1 MSAIRPGLQAFSSAF
16 NRIAMKK
23 LLYILAGLG
32 LAACTSDIEELPEVG
47 PQPGREVTLTGIS
60 GTASRTQFV
69 PGDGTEIQFQWS
81 TGDRIWAGGVQSAE
95 AGTDG
100 NVADFGF
107 TNLPGAAPYR
117 IYYNMTGTD
126 AEAVVPTEQR
136 QAEPGK
142 LQLGPNGD
150 FGYATTDSEG
160 RFTLSHATAYVWFN
174 PWSQDVKEKLVSV
187 TLAATDASTVLT
199 GTRTFDGTGFS
210 DATDAN
216 NAVTLS
222 FGKEGVELPATSST
236 ASVFAAAVVYPADC
250 SAEEIHV
257 TYTFADGSV
266 YTETKTGRNFE
277 AGRIYRLTT
286 EIAKRDGGS
295 LEIQGLEDSDEPVCM
310 KYGASEAY
318 ALTAEGWIPT
328 VEMTSAPAGWTAD
341 FDIARRSLLIAPPAE
356 YTDGMD
362 LENTVTIQSD
372 DKPILS
378 QEYYVLDFTHPE
390 GTFVLI
396 EGNMTSENGTIVY
409 FDQHMRYHEKV
420 YEEINDNEIGNV
432 LQDMYLANGKIYFIT
447 QNGKTSSMGTTLIYP
462 DPATVADWNQE
473 WQFLV
478 SSYDNQNDRTYLYTV
493 ERTDIATD
501 GSLTL
506 RTQAEVDAFARSGIN
521 TVEGNLTIGGED
533 EENPVTNLD
542 GLKNLVSVRCDLT
555 ITAAYTGETLAG
567 LENLT
572 ACESL
577 RIGSAAHPNETL
589 RQLSLPALKEIK
601 GDLCVYGTA
610 LQTADFK
617 SLQSVAGHFVLQSD
631 ALLQLTADELTTVAG
646 NMTLIGTTADEAKAP
661 CEQMYFPKLQRID
674 GTLTLSRFDRLSGLG
689 TTFGVLTQAGA
700 LRYEHLAL
708 ANTFEFPL
716 IETTGNITVT
726 DCPILRSVLLPALTD
741 AGSLEITGCP
751 AIETLSFPK
760 AERFDGDVSLATLP
774 AIKDFGEFLPALKAI
789 SGDLSIDDLSSL
801 EGVLDLSGCTFSPNS
816 TLDLRLVAA
825 TRLTEL
831 RGGDFGGSLRI
842 DASSLTP
849 QPEAMPFEITG
860 FKSLDT
866 LRIAGFTHISALS
879 LPTESCDDLTIENCG
894 SQAPFTLSLPNLV
907 EVRGTLLCRNCGK
920 AGEANS
926 ASFPR
931 LRNIGRQLSFYVGAS
946 SFTALEF
953 PLLETIGNGEPVS
966 DDPADDYA
974 LYTMPSGCA
983 GEFILP
989 SLQRVNGSMLVSTW
1003 NTSTDRAVA
1012 FRFPSLQSVAGEI
1025 SVGHTAYK
1033 NRSVATL
1040 DFSALTAAGAI
1051 RIGNLS
1057 SVTDFST
1064 FTQVLP
1070 RLSEQTWSVTDC
1082 GYNPTYQQMLD
1093 GETGAESK

>member
-1 MSAIRPGLQAFSSAF
+1 MSAILPGLQAFSSAF

-47 PQPGREVTLTGIS
+47 PQPGREVALTGIS
-60 GTASRTQFV
+60 GTAIRTQFV

-286 EIAKRDGGS
+286 EITKRDGGS

-318 ALTAEGWIPT
+318 ALTAGGWIPT

-447 QNGKTSSMGTTLIYP
+447 QNGKTSSMGTTFNGDGRFVVCDAHTMKRLVARDMPFYANIDTSTGATQSSKSTLCWPQHIVVVSPEKAYIQYSTADNESHSGIRIVDLQTNIIRTSDIP
-462 DPATVADWNQE
+462 GTFGVFTKTGATKARMIFSRGKVFAGRGNSVIVLDPATDAVIKTVTYENRQVKDLAKGYDGKIYAIFTGEFTGNSGMTGAASFTKPAMIVALDANGE
-473 WQFLV
+473 VV
-478 SSYDNQNDRTYLYTV
+478 SETNLPEQI
-493 ERTDIATD
+493 E
-501 GSLTL
+501 L
-506 RTQAEVDAFARSGIN
+506 RTGTASP
-521 TVEGNLTIGGED
+521 TVQMCASFTQPHLYFIGKQDFSAYEAMRYNYETGKVNWD
-533 EENPVTNLD
+533 Y
-542 GLKNLVSVRCDLT
+542 
-555 ITAAYTGETLAG
+555 ITADLDADHSGGDIIYGYMGVHPTTEQLWVGKSTYTQ
-567 LENLT
+567 
-572 ACESL
+572 
-577 RIGSAAHPNETL
+577 SAVH
-589 RQLSLPALKEIK
+589 
-601 GDLCVYGTA
+601 VY
-610 LQTADFK
+610 DV
-617 SLQSVAGHFVLQSD
+617 SRSD
-631 ALLQLTADELTTVAG
+631 AL
-646 NMTLIGTTADEAKAP
+646 
-661 CEQMYFPKLQRID
+661 
-674 GTLTLSRFDRLSGLG
+674 
-689 TTFGVLTQAGA
+689 
-700 LRYEHLAL
+700 
-708 ANTFEFPL
+708 EF
-716 IETTGNITVT
+716 
-726 DCPILRSVLLPALTD
+726 S
-741 AGSLEITGCP
+741 
-751 AIETLSFPK
+751 
-760 AERFDGDVSLATLP
+760 
-774 AIKDFGEFLPALKAI
+774 
-789 SGDLSIDDLSSL
+789 
-801 EGVLDLSGCTFSPNS
+801 
-816 TLDLRLVAA
+816 
-825 TRLTEL
+825 
-831 RGGDFGGSLRI
+831 
-842 DASSLTP
+842 
-849 QPEAMPFEITG
+849 
-860 FKSLDT
+860 
-866 LRIAGFTHISALS
+866 
-879 LPTESCDDLTIENCG
+879 
-894 SQAPFTLSLPNLV
+894 
-907 EVRGTLLCRNCGK
+907 
-920 AGEANS
+920 
-926 ASFPR
+926 
-931 LRNIGRQLSFYVGAS
+931 SFYQKKAS
-946 SFTALEF
+946 PAGVDFAYRF
-953 PLLETIGNGEPVS
+953 S
-966 DDPADDYA
+966 D
-974 LYTMPSGCA
+974 
-983 GEFILP
+983 EWI
-989 SLQRVNGSMLVSTW
+989 
-1003 NTSTDRAVA
+1003 
-1012 FRFPSLQSVAGEI
+1012 
-1025 SVGHTAYK
+1025 
-1033 NRSVATL
+1033 NR
-1040 DFSALTAAGAI
+1040 
-1051 RIGNLS
+1051 
-1057 SVTDFST
+1057 
-1064 FTQVLP
+1064 
-1070 RLSEQTWSVTDC
+1070 
-1082 GYNPTYQQMLD
+1082 
-1093 GETGAESK
+1093 

>member
-1 MSAIRPGLQAFSSAF
+1 
-16 NRIAMKK
+16 MKK

-318 ALTAEGWIPT
+318 ALTAGGWIPT

-362 LENTVTIQSD
+362 LENTVTIRSD
-372 DKPILS
+372 GKPILS

-432 LQDMYLANGKIYFIT
+432 LQDMYMANGKIYFIT
-447 QNGKTSSMGTTLIYP
+447 QNGKTSSMGTTF
-462 DPATVADWNQE
+462 NG
-473 WQFLV
+473 
-478 SSYDNQNDRTYLYTV
+478 
-493 ERTDIATD
+493 D
-501 GSLTL
+501 G
-506 RTQAEVDAFARSGIN
+506 RFVVCDAH
-521 TVEGNLTIGGED
+521 TM
-533 EENPVTNLD
+533 
-542 GLKNLVSVRCDLT
+542 K
-555 ITAAYTGETLAG
+555 
-567 LENLT
+567 
-572 ACESL
+572 
-577 RIGSAAHPNETL
+577 
-589 RQLSLPALKEIK
+589 
-601 GDLCVYGTA
+601 
-610 LQTADFK
+610 
-617 SLQSVAGHFVLQSD
+617 
-631 ALLQLTADELTTVAG
+631 
-646 NMTLIGTTADEAKAP
+646 
-661 CEQMYFPKLQRID
+661 
-674 GTLTLSRFDRLSGLG
+674 
-689 TTFGVLTQAGA
+689 
-700 LRYEHLAL
+700 
-708 ANTFEFPL
+708 
-716 IETTGNITVT
+716 
-726 DCPILRSVLLPALTD
+726 
-741 AGSLEITGCP
+741 
-751 AIETLSFPK
+751 
-760 AERFDGDVSLATLP
+760 
-774 AIKDFGEFLPALKAI
+774 
-789 SGDLSIDDLSSL
+789 
-801 EGVLDLSGCTFSPNS
+801 
-816 TLDLRLVAA
+816 RLVARDMQFYANVDTSTGA
-825 TRLTEL
+825 TQSSKSTLCWPQHIVVVSPEKAYIQYSTADNESHPYRGPSDQYHPYERHPGYIRRLHEN
-831 RGGDFGGSLRI
+831 GGDQGPHDLLARQGLRRTRQFGDRPRSRDG
-842 DASSLTP
+842 
-849 QPEAMPFEITG
+849 
-860 FKSLDT
+860 
-866 LRIAGFTHISALS
+866 
-879 LPTESCDDLTIENCG
+879 
-894 SQAPFTLSLPNLV
+894 
-907 EVRGTLLCRNCGK
+907 CRNQNRHLRKPPGERPRKGLRWENLCYLYGRIYRKLGHDRCGELHQTGYDRSVGRERRGRFGNEP
-920 AGEANS
+920 ARTDRTAHGHGFADS
-926 ASFPR
+926 ADVCELHAAAPLFH
-931 LRNIGRQLSFYVGAS
+931 RQTG
-946 SFTALEF
+946 
-953 PLLETIGNGEPVS
+953 
-966 DDPADDYA
+966 
-974 LYTMPSGCA
+974 
-983 GEFILP
+983 
-989 SLQRVNGSMLVSTW
+989 LQRL
-1003 NTSTDRAVA
+1003 
-1012 FRFPSLQSVAGEI
+1012 
-1025 SVGHTAYK
+1025 
-1033 NRSVATL
+1033 
-1040 DFSALTAAGAI
+1040 
-1051 RIGNLS
+1051 
-1057 SVTDFST
+1057 
-1064 FTQVLP
+1064 
-1070 RLSEQTWSVTDC
+1070 
-1082 GYNPTYQQMLD
+1082 
-1093 GETGAESK
+1093 

>member
-1 MSAIRPGLQAFSSAF
+1 MSAILPGLQAFSSAF

-47 PQPGREVTLTGIS
+47 PQPGREVALTGIS

-286 EIAKRDGGS
+286 EITKRDGGS

-318 ALTAEGWIPT
+318 ALTAGGWIPT

-420 YEEINDNEIGNV
+420 YEEINDTETDKVCDQITVGIQPTSLVMDKYN
-432 LQDMYLANGKIYFIT
+432 KI
-447 QNGKTSSMGTTLIYP
+447 
-462 DPATVADWNQE
+462 W
-473 WQFLV
+473 
-478 SSYDNQNDRTYLYTV
+478 
-493 ERTDIATD
+493 
-501 GSLTL
+501 
-506 RTQAEVDAFARSGIN
+506 
-521 TVEGNLTIGGED
+521 
-533 EENPVTNLD
+533 
-542 GLKNLVSVRCDLT
+542 
-555 ITAAYTGETLAG
+555 
-567 LENLT
+567 
-572 ACESL
+572 
-577 RIGSAAHPNETL
+577 
-589 RQLSLPALKEIK
+589 
-601 GDLCVYGTA
+601 
-610 LQTADFK
+610 
-617 SLQSVAGHFVLQSD
+617 
-631 ALLQLTADELTTVAG
+631 
-646 NMTLIGTTADEAKAP
+646 
-661 CEQMYFPKLQRID
+661 
-674 GTLTLSRFDRLSGLG
+674 
-689 TTFGVLTQAGA
+689 
-700 LRYEHLAL
+700 
-708 ANTFEFPL
+708 
-716 IETTGNITVT
+716 TVT
-726 DCPILRSVLLPALTD
+726 DGGYE
-741 AGSLEITGCP
+741 GSPYGHEAP
-751 AIETLSFPK
+751 
-760 AERFDGDVSLATLP
+760 SLYC
-774 AIKDFGEFLPALKAI
+774 
-789 SGDLSIDDLSSL
+789 ID
-801 EGVLDLSGCTFSPNS
+801 
-816 TLDLRLVAA
+816 AA
-825 TRLTEL
+825 TRKIEKQFKFKF
-831 RGGDFGGSLRI
+831 GDWPSEVQLNGTR
-842 DASSLTP
+842 
-849 QPEAMPFEITG
+849 
-860 FKSLDT
+860 DT
-866 LRIAGFTHISALS
+866 LYFINKAVWR
-879 LPTESCDDLTIENCG
+879 LPVTADKFPVKPFLPYNNTLYYGLTINPVN
-894 SQAPFTLSLPNLV
+894 S
-907 EVRGTLLCRNCGK
+907 EVYIADAIDYVQNGVVLRYSPDGELLD
-920 AGEANS
+920 E
-926 ASFPR
+926 
-931 LRNIGRQLSFYVGAS
+931 FYVGII
-946 SFTALEF
+946 
-953 PLLETIGNGEPVS
+953 PG
-966 DDPADDYA
+966 
-974 LYTMPSGCA
+974 
-983 GEFILP
+983 
-989 SLQRVNGSMLVSTW
+989 
-1003 NTSTDRAVA
+1003 A
-1012 FRFPSLQSVAGEI
+1012 FCWR
-1025 SVGHTAYK
+1025 
-1033 NRSVATL
+1033 
-1040 DFSALTAAGAI
+1040 
-1051 RIGNLS
+1051 
-1057 SVTDFST
+1057 
-1064 FTQVLP
+1064 
-1070 RLSEQTWSVTDC
+1070 
-1082 GYNPTYQQMLD
+1082 
-1093 GETGAESK
+1093 

>member
-1 MSAIRPGLQAFSSAF
+1 M
-16 NRIAMKK
+16 
-23 LLYILAGLG
+23 
-32 LAACTSDIEELPEVG
+32 
-47 PQPGREVTLTGIS
+47 
-60 GTASRTQFV
+60 

-318 ALTAEGWIPT
+318 ALTAGGWIPT

-362 LENTVTIQSD
+362 LENTVTIRSD
-372 DKPILS
+372 GKPILS

-432 LQDMYLANGKIYFIT
+432 LQDMYMANGKIYFIT
-447 QNGKTSSMGTTLIYP
+447 QNGKTSSMGTTFNGDGRFVVCDAHTMKRLVARDMQFYANVDTSTGATQSSKSTLCWPQHIVVVSPEKAYIQYSTADNESHSGIRIVDLQTNIIRTSDIP
-462 DPATVADWNQE
+462 GTFGVFTKTGATKARMIFSRGKVFAGRGNSVIVLDPATDAVIKTVTYENRQVKDLAKGYDGKIYAIFTGEFTGNSGMTGAASFTKPAMIVALDANGEVVSETNLPEQIELRTGTASPTVQMCASFTQPHLYFIGKQDFSAYEAMRYNYETGKVNWDYITADLDADHSGGDIIYGYMGVHPTTEQL
-473 WQFLV
+473 WV
-478 SSYDNQNDRTYLYTV
+478 GKSSY
-493 ERTDIATD
+493 
-501 GSLTL
+501 
-506 RTQAEVDAFARSGIN
+506 
-521 TVEGNLTIGGED
+521 
-533 EENPVTNLD
+533 TNSRIHVYD
-542 GLKNLVSVRCDLT
+542 VSR
-555 ITAAYTGETLAG
+555 
-567 LENLT
+567 
-572 ACESL
+572 
-577 RIGSAAHPNETL
+577 
-589 RQLSLPALKEIK
+589 
-601 GDLCVYGTA
+601 
-610 LQTADFK
+610 
-617 SLQSVAGHFVLQSD
+617 SD
-631 ALLQLTADELTTVAG
+631 AL
-646 NMTLIGTTADEAKAP
+646 
-661 CEQMYFPKLQRID
+661 
-674 GTLTLSRFDRLSGLG
+674 
-689 TTFGVLTQAGA
+689 
-700 LRYEHLAL
+700 
-708 ANTFEFPL
+708 EF
-716 IETTGNITVT
+716 
-726 DCPILRSVLLPALTD
+726 S
-741 AGSLEITGCP
+741 
-751 AIETLSFPK
+751 
-760 AERFDGDVSLATLP
+760 
-774 AIKDFGEFLPALKAI
+774 
-789 SGDLSIDDLSSL
+789 
-801 EGVLDLSGCTFSPNS
+801 
-816 TLDLRLVAA
+816 
-825 TRLTEL
+825 
-831 RGGDFGGSLRI
+831 
-842 DASSLTP
+842 
-849 QPEAMPFEITG
+849 
-860 FKSLDT
+860 
-866 LRIAGFTHISALS
+866 
-879 LPTESCDDLTIENCG
+879 
-894 SQAPFTLSLPNLV
+894 
-907 EVRGTLLCRNCGK
+907 
-920 AGEANS
+920 
-926 ASFPR
+926 
-931 LRNIGRQLSFYVGAS
+931 SFYQKKAS
-946 SFTALEF
+946 PAGVDFAYRF
-953 PLLETIGNGEPVS
+953 S
-966 DDPADDYA
+966 D
-974 LYTMPSGCA
+974 
-983 GEFILP
+983 EWI
-989 SLQRVNGSMLVSTW
+989 N
-1003 NTSTDRAVA
+1003 
-1012 FRFPSLQSVAGEI
+1012 
-1025 SVGHTAYK
+1025 K
-1033 NRSVATL
+1033 
-1040 DFSALTAAGAI
+1040 
-1051 RIGNLS
+1051 
-1057 SVTDFST
+1057 
-1064 FTQVLP
+1064 
-1070 RLSEQTWSVTDC
+1070 
-1082 GYNPTYQQMLD
+1082 
-1093 GETGAESK
+1093 

>member
-318 ALTAEGWIPT
+318 ALTAGGWIPT

-362 LENTVTIQSD
+362 LENTVTIRSD
-372 DKPILS
+372 GKPILS

-447 QNGKTSSMGTTLIYP
+447 QNGKTSSMGTTFNGDGRFVVCDAHTMKRLVARDMQFYANVDTSTGATQSSKSTLCWPQHIVVVSPEKAYIQYSTADNESHSGIRIVDLQTNIIRTSDIP
-462 DPATVADWNQE
+462 GTFGAFTKTGATKARMVFSRGKVFAGRGNSVIVLDPATDAVIKTVTYENRQVKDLAKGYDGKIYAIFTGEFTGNSGMTGAASFTKPAMIVALDANGEVVSETNLPEQIELRTENEDGSDEMTIEVEVVDALAVSVTAVPIGRKYDGLTRTVSLDRTITLRPFIWNGTNPKFSWTIDGQE
-473 WQFLV
+473 VGTELSYTYTPTETGIKKIVFTVTDTTDEPEMTLSKCITRTNETRATLEFTVECHSEEESHRRPASGASSATWDRVYEYTPAPGQFINELV
-478 SSYDNQNDRTYLYTV
+478 SGGFTGTETSPEAAVAYAEERMKKNTWVSLGGWGGYIVVGFDHSIDNSSSGYKGGYNFSITGNAFKGSSEPGIVYVMQDTNGNTLPDDEWYELKGSEYGKEETVQDYAVTYYRPTYSGADVQWKDNQGVKGKIDYLKQYHDQPSYYPAWIGTDSYTLYGPCLKSRTY
-493 ERTDIATD
+493 DQSGN
-501 GSLTL
+501 GSYWVNGEYDWGY
-506 RTQAEVDAFARSGIN
+506 ADNF
-521 TVEGNLTIGGED
+521 GN
-533 EENPVTNLD
+533 
-542 GLKNLVSVRCDLT
+542 
-555 ITAAYTGETLAG
+555 
-567 LENLT
+567 
-572 ACESL
+572 
-577 RIGSAAHPNETL
+577 
-589 RQLSLPALKEIK
+589 
-601 GDLCVYGTA
+601 
-610 LQTADFK
+610 
-617 SLQSVAGHFVLQSD
+617 
-631 ALLQLTADELTTVAG
+631 
-646 NMTLIGTTADEAKAP
+646 
-661 CEQMYFPKLQRID
+661 
-674 GTLTLSRFDRLSGLG
+674 DRLS
-689 TTFGVLTQAGA
+689 
-700 LRYEHLAL
+700 E
-708 ANTFEFPL
+708 
-716 IETTGNITVT
+716 
-726 DCPILRSVLLPALTD
+726 
-741 AGSLEITGCP
+741 
-751 AIETLSFPK
+751 
-760 AERFDGDVSLATLP
+760 
-774 AIKDFGEFLPALKAI
+774 
-789 SGDLSIDDLSSL
+789 DD
-801 EGVLDLSGCTFSPNS
+801 N
-816 TLDLRLVAA
+816 A
-825 TRLTEL
+825 
-831 RGGDFGGSLRI
+831 
-842 DASSLTP
+842 
-849 QPEAMPFEITG
+849 
-860 FKSLDT
+860 
-866 LRIAGFTHISALS
+866 
-879 LPTESCDDLTIENCG
+879 
-894 SQAPFTLSLPNLV
+894 
-907 EVRGTLLCRNCGK
+907 
-920 AGEANS
+920 
-926 ASFPR
+926 
-931 LRNIGRQLSFYVGAS
+931 
-946 SFTALEF
+946 
-953 PLLETIGNGEPVS
+953 
-966 DDPADDYA
+966 
-974 LYTMPSGCA
+974 
-983 GEFILP
+983 
-989 SLQRVNGSMLVSTW
+989 
-1003 NTSTDRAVA
+1003 
-1012 FRFPSLQSVAGEI
+1012 
-1025 SVGHTAYK
+1025 
-1033 NRSVATL
+1033 
-1040 DFSALTAAGAI
+1040 AAGAMKVYFKISNAVDKNGQPANLKYIDFI
-1051 RIGNLS
+1051 RVQTGVNAKAGWLGENS
-1057 SVTDFST
+1057 TEVFGFTDENIN
-1064 FTQVLP
+1064 Q
-1070 RLSEQTWSVTDC
+1070 
-1082 GYNPTYQQMLD
+1082 G
-1093 GETGAESK
+1093 K

>member
-1 MSAIRPGLQAFSSAF
+1 MSAILPGLQAFSSAF

-47 PQPGREVTLTGIS
+47 PQPGREVALTGIS

-107 TNLPGAAPYR
+107 TNLPGDAPYR

-286 EIAKRDGGS
+286 EITKRDGGS

-318 ALTAEGWIPT
+318 ALTAGGWIPT

-447 QNGKTSSMGTTLIYP
+447 QNGKTSSMGTTFNGDGRFVVCDAHTMKRLVARDMPFYANIDTSTGATQSSKSTLCWPQHIVVVSPEKAYIQYSTADNESHSGIRIVDLQTNIIRTSDIP
-462 DPATVADWNQE
+462 GTFGVFTKTGATKARMIFSRGKVFAGRGNSVIVLDPATDAVIKTVTYENRQVKDLAKGYDGKIYAIFTGEFTGNSGMTGAASFTKPAMIVALDANGEVVSETNLPEQIELRTGTASPTVQMCASFTQPHLYFIGKQDFSAYEAMRYNYETGKVNWDYITADLDADHSGGDIVVGFDHSIDNSSSGYKGGYNFSITGNAFKGSSEPGIVYVMQDTNGNTLPDDE
-473 WQFLV
+473 WYELKGSEFGKEETVQDYAV
-478 SSYDNQNDRTYLYTV
+478 TYYRPTYSGADVQWKDNQGVKGKIDYLKQYHDQPSYYPAWIGTDSYTLYGPCLKSRTY
-493 ERTDIATD
+493 DQSGN
-501 GSLTL
+501 GSYWVNGEYDWGY
-506 RTQAEVDAFARSGIN
+506 ADNF
-521 TVEGNLTIGGED
+521 GN
-533 EENPVTNLD
+533 
-542 GLKNLVSVRCDLT
+542 
-555 ITAAYTGETLAG
+555 
-567 LENLT
+567 
-572 ACESL
+572 
-577 RIGSAAHPNETL
+577 
-589 RQLSLPALKEIK
+589 
-601 GDLCVYGTA
+601 
-610 LQTADFK
+610 
-617 SLQSVAGHFVLQSD
+617 
-631 ALLQLTADELTTVAG
+631 
-646 NMTLIGTTADEAKAP
+646 
-661 CEQMYFPKLQRID
+661 
-674 GTLTLSRFDRLSGLG
+674 DRLS
-689 TTFGVLTQAGA
+689 
-700 LRYEHLAL
+700 E
-708 ANTFEFPL
+708 
-716 IETTGNITVT
+716 
-726 DCPILRSVLLPALTD
+726 
-741 AGSLEITGCP
+741 
-751 AIETLSFPK
+751 
-760 AERFDGDVSLATLP
+760 
-774 AIKDFGEFLPALKAI
+774 
-789 SGDLSIDDLSSL
+789 DD
-801 EGVLDLSGCTFSPNS
+801 N
-816 TLDLRLVAA
+816 A
-825 TRLTEL
+825 
-831 RGGDFGGSLRI
+831 
-842 DASSLTP
+842 
-849 QPEAMPFEITG
+849 
-860 FKSLDT
+860 
-866 LRIAGFTHISALS
+866 
-879 LPTESCDDLTIENCG
+879 
-894 SQAPFTLSLPNLV
+894 
-907 EVRGTLLCRNCGK
+907 
-920 AGEANS
+920 
-926 ASFPR
+926 
-931 LRNIGRQLSFYVGAS
+931 
-946 SFTALEF
+946 
-953 PLLETIGNGEPVS
+953 
-966 DDPADDYA
+966 
-974 LYTMPSGCA
+974 
-983 GEFILP
+983 
-989 SLQRVNGSMLVSTW
+989 
-1003 NTSTDRAVA
+1003 
-1012 FRFPSLQSVAGEI
+1012 
-1025 SVGHTAYK
+1025 
-1033 NRSVATL
+1033 
-1040 DFSALTAAGAI
+1040 AAGAMKVYFKISNAVDKNGQPANLKYIDFI
-1051 RIGNLS
+1051 RVQTGVNAKAGWLGENS
-1057 SVTDFST
+1057 TEVFGFTDENIN
-1064 FTQVLP
+1064 Q
-1070 RLSEQTWSVTDC
+1070 
-1082 GYNPTYQQMLD
+1082 G
-1093 GETGAESK
+1093 K

>member
-1 MSAIRPGLQAFSSAF
+1 MSAILPGLQAFSSAF

-47 PQPGREVTLTGIS
+47 PQPGREVALTGIS

-107 TNLPGAAPYR
+107 TNLPGDAPYR

-126 AEAVVPTEQR
+126 AEAVVPTEQH

-150 FGYATTDSEG
+150 FGYATTDAEG
-160 RFTLSHATAYVWFN
+160 RFTLSHATAYIWFN

-222 FGKEGVELPATSST
+222 FGKEGVELPATSSA

-286 EIAKRDGGS
+286 EITERDGGS

-318 ALTAEGWIPT
+318 SLTAEGWIPT
-328 VEMTSAPAGWTAD
+328 IEMTSAPAGWTAD

-447 QNGKTSSMGTTLIYP
+447 QNGKTSSMGTTFNGDGRFVVCDAHTMKRLVARDMPFYANIDTSTGATQSSKSTLCWPQHIVVVSPEKAYIQYSTADNESHSGIRIVDLQTNIIRTSDIP
-462 DPATVADWNQE
+462 GTFGVFTKTGATKARMVFSRGKVFAGRGNSVIVLDPATDAVIKTVTYENRQVKDLAKGYDGKIYAIFTGEFTGNSGMTGAASFTKPAMIVALDANGE
-473 WQFLV
+473 VV
-478 SSYDNQNDRTYLYTV
+478 SETNLPEQI
-493 ERTDIATD
+493 E
-501 GSLTL
+501 L
-506 RTQAEVDAFARSGIN
+506 RTGTASP
-521 TVEGNLTIGGED
+521 TVQMCASFTQPHLYFIGKQDFSAYEAMRYNYETGRVNWD
-533 EENPVTNLD
+533 Y
-542 GLKNLVSVRCDLT
+542 
-555 ITAAYTGETLAG
+555 ITAALDAESSGGSIIYGYMGVHPTTEQLWVGKSSYT
-567 LENLT
+567 N
-572 ACESL
+572 S
-577 RIGSAAHPNETL
+577 RIH
-589 RQLSLPALKEIK
+589 
-601 GDLCVYGTA
+601 VY
-610 LQTADFK
+610 DV
-617 SLQSVAGHFVLQSD
+617 SRSD
-631 ALLQLTADELTTVAG
+631 AL
-646 NMTLIGTTADEAKAP
+646 
-661 CEQMYFPKLQRID
+661 
-674 GTLTLSRFDRLSGLG
+674 
-689 TTFGVLTQAGA
+689 
-700 LRYEHLAL
+700 
-708 ANTFEFPL
+708 EF
-716 IETTGNITVT
+716 
-726 DCPILRSVLLPALTD
+726 S
-741 AGSLEITGCP
+741 
-751 AIETLSFPK
+751 
-760 AERFDGDVSLATLP
+760 
-774 AIKDFGEFLPALKAI
+774 
-789 SGDLSIDDLSSL
+789 
-801 EGVLDLSGCTFSPNS
+801 
-816 TLDLRLVAA
+816 
-825 TRLTEL
+825 
-831 RGGDFGGSLRI
+831 
-842 DASSLTP
+842 
-849 QPEAMPFEITG
+849 
-860 FKSLDT
+860 
-866 LRIAGFTHISALS
+866 
-879 LPTESCDDLTIENCG
+879 
-894 SQAPFTLSLPNLV
+894 
-907 EVRGTLLCRNCGK
+907 
-920 AGEANS
+920 
-926 ASFPR
+926 
-931 LRNIGRQLSFYVGAS
+931 SFYQKKAS
-946 SFTALEF
+946 PAGVDFAYRF
-953 PLLETIGNGEPVS
+953 S
-966 DDPADDYA
+966 D
-974 LYTMPSGCA
+974 
-983 GEFILP
+983 EWI
-989 SLQRVNGSMLVSTW
+989 N
-1003 NTSTDRAVA
+1003 
-1012 FRFPSLQSVAGEI
+1012 
-1025 SVGHTAYK
+1025 K
-1033 NRSVATL
+1033 
-1040 DFSALTAAGAI
+1040 
-1051 RIGNLS
+1051 
-1057 SVTDFST
+1057 
-1064 FTQVLP
+1064 
-1070 RLSEQTWSVTDC
+1070 
-1082 GYNPTYQQMLD
+1082 
-1093 GETGAESK
+1093 

>member
-1 MSAIRPGLQAFSSAF
+1 MSAILPGLQAFSSAF

-47 PQPGREVTLTGIS
+47 PQPGREVALTGIS

-286 EIAKRDGGS
+286 EITKRDGGS
-295 LEIQGLEDSDEPVCM
+295 LEIQGLEDSDDPVCM

-318 ALTAEGWIPT
+318 ALTAGGWIPT

-447 QNGKTSSMGTTLIYP
+447 QNGKTSSMGTTF
-462 DPATVADWNQE
+462 NG
-473 WQFLV
+473 
-478 SSYDNQNDRTYLYTV
+478 
-493 ERTDIATD
+493 D
-501 GSLTL
+501 G
-506 RTQAEVDAFARSGIN
+506 RFVVCDAH
-521 TVEGNLTIGGED
+521 TM
-533 EENPVTNLD
+533 
-542 GLKNLVSVRCDLT
+542 K
-555 ITAAYTGETLAG
+555 
-567 LENLT
+567 
-572 ACESL
+572 
-577 RIGSAAHPNETL
+577 
-589 RQLSLPALKEIK
+589 
-601 GDLCVYGTA
+601 
-610 LQTADFK
+610 
-617 SLQSVAGHFVLQSD
+617 
-631 ALLQLTADELTTVAG
+631 
-646 NMTLIGTTADEAKAP
+646 
-661 CEQMYFPKLQRID
+661 
-674 GTLTLSRFDRLSGLG
+674 
-689 TTFGVLTQAGA
+689 
-700 LRYEHLAL
+700 
-708 ANTFEFPL
+708 
-716 IETTGNITVT
+716 
-726 DCPILRSVLLPALTD
+726 
-741 AGSLEITGCP
+741 
-751 AIETLSFPK
+751 
-760 AERFDGDVSLATLP
+760 
-774 AIKDFGEFLPALKAI
+774 
-789 SGDLSIDDLSSL
+789 
-801 EGVLDLSGCTFSPNS
+801 
-816 TLDLRLVAA
+816 RLVARDMPFYANIDTSTGA
-825 TRLTEL
+825 TQSSKSTLCWPQHIVVVSPEKAYIQYSTADNESHSGIRIDQYHPYERHPGYLRRLHEN
-831 RGGDFGGSLRI
+831 GGDQGPHDLLARQGLRRTRQFGDRPRSRDG
-842 DASSLTP
+842 
-849 QPEAMPFEITG
+849 
-860 FKSLDT
+860 
-866 LRIAGFTHISALS
+866 
-879 LPTESCDDLTIENCG
+879 
-894 SQAPFTLSLPNLV
+894 
-907 EVRGTLLCRNCGK
+907 CRNQNRHLRKPPGERPRKGLRWENLCYLYGRIYRKLGHDRCGELHQTGYDRSVGRERRGRFGNEP
-920 AGEANS
+920 ARTDRTAHGHGFADS
-926 ASFPR
+926 ADVCALHAAAPLFH
-931 LRNIGRQLSFYVGAS
+931 RQTG
-946 SFTALEF
+946 
-953 PLLETIGNGEPVS
+953 
-966 DDPADDYA
+966 
-974 LYTMPSGCA
+974 
-983 GEFILP
+983 
-989 SLQRVNGSMLVSTW
+989 LQRL
-1003 NTSTDRAVA
+1003 
-1012 FRFPSLQSVAGEI
+1012 
-1025 SVGHTAYK
+1025 
-1033 NRSVATL
+1033 
-1040 DFSALTAAGAI
+1040 
-1051 RIGNLS
+1051 
-1057 SVTDFST
+1057 
-1064 FTQVLP
+1064 
-1070 RLSEQTWSVTDC
+1070 
-1082 GYNPTYQQMLD
+1082 
-1093 GETGAESK
+1093 

>member
-1 MSAIRPGLQAFSSAF
+1 MSAILPGLQAFSSAF

-47 PQPGREVTLTGIS
+47 PQPGREVALTGIS

-107 TNLPGAAPYR
+107 TNLPGDAPYR

-286 EIAKRDGGS
+286 EITKRDGGS

-318 ALTAEGWIPT
+318 ALTAGGWIPT

-447 QNGKTSSMGTTLIYP
+447 QNGKTSSMGTTFNGDGRFVVCDQI
-462 DPATVADWNQE
+462 TVGIQPTS
-473 WQFLV
+473 LV
-478 SSYDNQNDRTYLYTV
+478 MDKYNK
-493 ERTDIATD
+493 IW
-501 GSLTL
+501 
-506 RTQAEVDAFARSGIN
+506 
-521 TVEGNLTIGGED
+521 
-533 EENPVTNLD
+533 
-542 GLKNLVSVRCDLT
+542 
-555 ITAAYTGETLAG
+555 
-567 LENLT
+567 
-572 ACESL
+572 
-577 RIGSAAHPNETL
+577 
-589 RQLSLPALKEIK
+589 
-601 GDLCVYGTA
+601 
-610 LQTADFK
+610 
-617 SLQSVAGHFVLQSD
+617 
-631 ALLQLTADELTTVAG
+631 
-646 NMTLIGTTADEAKAP
+646 
-661 CEQMYFPKLQRID
+661 
-674 GTLTLSRFDRLSGLG
+674 
-689 TTFGVLTQAGA
+689 
-700 LRYEHLAL
+700 
-708 ANTFEFPL
+708 
-716 IETTGNITVT
+716 TVT
-726 DCPILRSVLLPALTD
+726 DGGYE
-741 AGSLEITGCP
+741 GSPYGHEAP
-751 AIETLSFPK
+751 
-760 AERFDGDVSLATLP
+760 SLYC
-774 AIKDFGEFLPALKAI
+774 
-789 SGDLSIDDLSSL
+789 ID
-801 EGVLDLSGCTFSPNS
+801 
-816 TLDLRLVAA
+816 AA
-825 TRLTEL
+825 TRKIEKQFKFKF
-831 RGGDFGGSLRI
+831 GDWPSEVQLNGTRDTIYFINKAVWRLPVTA
-842 DASSLTP
+842 DKFP
-849 QPEAMPFEITG
+849 VKPF
-860 FKSLDT
+860 LPYNNT
-866 LRIAGFTHISALS
+866 LYYG
-879 LPTESCDDLTIENCG
+879 LTINPVN
-894 SQAPFTLSLPNLV
+894 S
-907 EVRGTLLCRNCGK
+907 EVYIADAIDYVQNGVVLRYSPDGELLD
-920 AGEANS
+920 E
-926 ASFPR
+926 
-931 LRNIGRQLSFYVGAS
+931 FYVGII
-946 SFTALEF
+946 
-953 PLLETIGNGEPVS
+953 PG
-966 DDPADDYA
+966 
-974 LYTMPSGCA
+974 
-983 GEFILP
+983 
-989 SLQRVNGSMLVSTW
+989 
-1003 NTSTDRAVA
+1003 A
-1012 FRFPSLQSVAGEI
+1012 FCWR
-1025 SVGHTAYK
+1025 
-1033 NRSVATL
+1033 
-1040 DFSALTAAGAI
+1040 
-1051 RIGNLS
+1051 
-1057 SVTDFST
+1057 
-1064 FTQVLP
+1064 
-1070 RLSEQTWSVTDC
+1070 
-1082 GYNPTYQQMLD
+1082 
-1093 GETGAESK
+1093 

>member
-1 MSAIRPGLQAFSSAF
+1 MSAILPGLQAFSSAF

-47 PQPGREVTLTGIS
+47 PQPGREVALTGIS

-286 EIAKRDGGS
+286 EITKRDGGS

-318 ALTAEGWIPT
+318 ALTAGGWIPT

-447 QNGKTSSMGTTLIYP
+447 QNGKTSSMGTTFNGDGRFVVCDAHTMKRL
-462 DPATVADWNQE
+462 VARDMPFYANIE
-473 WQFLV
+473 GRMARGR
-478 SSYDNQNDRTYLYTV
+478 SGNRRNARTGRRGVPRNTPPLRQP
-493 ERTDIATD
+493 ENPRGESRTKTRRHAEHSLRRLLAD
-501 GSLTL
+501 GSAFELCRPADRRRR
-506 RTQAEVDAFARSGIN
+506 RTIRLYPGH
-521 TVEGNLTIGGED
+521 G
-533 EENPVTNLD
+533 
-542 GLKNLVSVRCDLT
+542 
-555 ITAAYTGETLAG
+555 
-567 LENLT
+567 
-572 ACESL
+572 
-577 RIGSAAHPNETL
+577 
-589 RQLSLPALKEIK
+589 
-601 GDLCVYGTA
+601 
-610 LQTADFK
+610 
-617 SLQSVAGHFVLQSD
+617 QSVAPHRHGGGIPAGRNVR
-631 ALLQLTADELTTVAG
+631 LLDQRRLRRIAQ
-646 NMTLIGTTADEAKAP
+646 GT
-661 CEQMYFPKLQRID
+661 
-674 GTLTLSRFDRLSGLG
+674 
-689 TTFGVLTQAGA
+689 
-700 LRYEHLAL
+700 
-708 ANTFEFPL
+708 
-716 IETTGNITVT
+716 
-726 DCPILRSVLLPALTD
+726 
-741 AGSLEITGCP
+741 
-751 AIETLSFPK
+751 
-760 AERFDGDVSLATLP
+760 
-774 AIKDFGEFLPALKAI
+774 
-789 SGDLSIDDLSSL
+789 SGDRPQIHGYAPRAGR
-801 EGVLDLSGCTFSPNS
+801 EGL
-816 TLDLRLVAA
+816 
-825 TRLTEL
+825 
-831 RGGDFGGSLRI
+831 
-842 DASSLTP
+842 
-849 QPEAMPFEITG
+849 
-860 FKSLDT
+860 
-866 LRIAGFTHISALS
+866 
-879 LPTESCDDLTIENCG
+879 
-894 SQAPFTLSLPNLV
+894 
-907 EVRGTLLCRNCGK
+907 
-920 AGEANS
+920 
-926 ASFPR
+926 
-931 LRNIGRQLSFYVGAS
+931 
-946 SFTALEF
+946 
-953 PLLETIGNGEPVS
+953 
-966 DDPADDYA
+966 
-974 LYTMPSGCA
+974 
-983 GEFILP
+983 
-989 SLQRVNGSMLVSTW
+989 
-1003 NTSTDRAVA
+1003 
-1012 FRFPSLQSVAGEI
+1012 
-1025 SVGHTAYK
+1025 
-1033 NRSVATL
+1033 
-1040 DFSALTAAGAI
+1040 
-1051 RIGNLS
+1051 
-1057 SVTDFST
+1057 
-1064 FTQVLP
+1064 
-1070 RLSEQTWSVTDC
+1070 
-1082 GYNPTYQQMLD
+1082 
-1093 GETGAESK
+1093 

>member
-1 MSAIRPGLQAFSSAF
+1 MSAILPGLQAFSSAF

-47 PQPGREVTLTGIS
+47 LQPGREVTLTGIS

-107 TNLPGAAPYR
+107 TNLPGDAPYR

-286 EIAKRDGGS
+286 EITKRDGGS

-318 ALTAEGWIPT
+318 ALTAGGWIPT

-362 LENTVTIQSD
+362 LENTVTIRSD
-372 DKPILS
+372 GKPILS

-432 LQDMYLANGKIYFIT
+432 LQDMYMANGKIYFIT
-447 QNGKTSSMGTTLIYP
+447 QNGKTSSMGTTFNGDGRFVVCDAHTMKRLVARDMQFYANVDTSTGATQSSKSTLCWPQHIVVVSPEKAYIQYSTADNESHSGIRIVDLQTNIIRTSDIP
-462 DPATVADWNQE
+462 GTFGAFTKTGATKARMVFSRGKVFAGRGNSVIVLDPATDAVIKTVTYENRQVKDLAKGYDGKIYAIFTGEFTGNSGMTGAASFTKPAMIVALDANGE
-473 WQFLV
+473 VV
-478 SSYDNQNDRTYLYTV
+478 SETNLPEQI
-493 ERTDIATD
+493 E
-501 GSLTL
+501 L
-506 RTQAEVDAFARSGIN
+506 RT
-521 TVEGNLTIGGED
+521 
-533 EENPVTNLD
+533 
-542 GLKNLVSVRCDLT
+542 
-555 ITAAYTGETLAG
+555 
-567 LENLT
+567 
-572 ACESL
+572 
-577 RIGSAAHPNETL
+577 
-589 RQLSLPALKEIK
+589 
-601 GDLCVYGTA
+601 GTA
-610 LQTADFK
+610 SPTVQMCASFTQPHLYFIGKQDFSANEAMRYNYETGKVNWDYISADLDADHSGGDIIYGYMGVHPTTEQLWVGK
-617 SLQSVAGHFVLQSD
+617 STYTQSAVHVYDVSRSD
-631 ALLQLTADELTTVAG
+631 AL
-646 NMTLIGTTADEAKAP
+646 
-661 CEQMYFPKLQRID
+661 
-674 GTLTLSRFDRLSGLG
+674 
-689 TTFGVLTQAGA
+689 
-700 LRYEHLAL
+700 
-708 ANTFEFPL
+708 EF
-716 IETTGNITVT
+716 
-726 DCPILRSVLLPALTD
+726 S
-741 AGSLEITGCP
+741 
-751 AIETLSFPK
+751 
-760 AERFDGDVSLATLP
+760 
-774 AIKDFGEFLPALKAI
+774 
-789 SGDLSIDDLSSL
+789 
-801 EGVLDLSGCTFSPNS
+801 
-816 TLDLRLVAA
+816 
-825 TRLTEL
+825 
-831 RGGDFGGSLRI
+831 
-842 DASSLTP
+842 
-849 QPEAMPFEITG
+849 
-860 FKSLDT
+860 
-866 LRIAGFTHISALS
+866 
-879 LPTESCDDLTIENCG
+879 
-894 SQAPFTLSLPNLV
+894 
-907 EVRGTLLCRNCGK
+907 
-920 AGEANS
+920 
-926 ASFPR
+926 
-931 LRNIGRQLSFYVGAS
+931 SFYQKKAS
-946 SFTALEF
+946 
-953 PLLETIGNGEPVS
+953 
-966 DDPADDYA
+966 PAGVD
-974 LYTMPSGCA
+974 
-983 GEFILP
+983 F
-989 SLQRVNGSMLVSTW
+989 
-1003 NTSTDRAVA
+1003 A
-1012 FRFPSLQSVAGEI
+1012 FRFSDEWI
-1025 SVGHTAYK
+1025 NK
-1033 NRSVATL
+1033 
-1040 DFSALTAAGAI
+1040 
-1051 RIGNLS
+1051 
-1057 SVTDFST
+1057 
-1064 FTQVLP
+1064 
-1070 RLSEQTWSVTDC
+1070 
-1082 GYNPTYQQMLD
+1082 
-1093 GETGAESK
+1093 